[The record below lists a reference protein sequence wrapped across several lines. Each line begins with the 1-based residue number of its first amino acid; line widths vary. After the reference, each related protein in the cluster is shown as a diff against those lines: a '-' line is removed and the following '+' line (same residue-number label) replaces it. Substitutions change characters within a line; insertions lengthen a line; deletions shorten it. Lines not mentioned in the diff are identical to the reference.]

1 MEDII
6 IKNIEN
12 YTQEIIN
19 GDLILTPKQY
29 YITLDEFDITCF
41 TKSTIL
47 YCEIKN
53 NYDIITNK
61 QKYRSILTAIWKS
74 MPTQKILQYTTFN
87 FKLTDEKGI
96 NGYNWCSKLNMSFQN
111 KDANNTI
118 SEIMK
123 MIQLNNYTIQ
133 LKIKLNTER
142 IIYYKNYNIEC
153 YK

>member
-1 MEDII
+1 M
-6 IKNIEN
+6 
-12 YTQEIIN
+12 
-19 GDLILTPKQY
+19 
-29 YITLDEFDITCF
+29 
-41 TKSTIL
+41 
-47 YCEIKN
+47 
-53 NYDIITNK
+53 
-61 QKYRSILTAIWKS
+61 SILIAIWQS
-74 MPTQKILQYTTFN
+74 MPTQKILQNTTFN

-96 NGYNWCSKLNMSFQN
+96 NGYTWYSNIKMSVQG